1 MEKDVDVLNGG
12 ERRVLQGVEI
22 SVHVSM
28 RAAFVV
34 VVVVV
39 CVCVCVWGGGGTV
52 SGAYVLACGVR
63 GVMIIVVAS
72 DEYDNATSEA

>member
-39 CVCVCVWGGGGTV
+39 CVCVCVGGGGYGEWCV
-52 SGAYVLACGVR
+52 RACLRRSGGNDNCCG
-63 GVMIIVVAS
+63 
-72 DEYDNATSEA
+72 E